1 MKHKSLV
8 SKTLRRVK
16 LHVYWIPG
24 GPLECSSDTGNFQS
38 EDEDAS
44 VELEGAVGGVVLPPS
59 SGRLDSQELQSEDD
73 AKTSLLDEL
82 QKEID
87 RLRLLSPTGLYMH
100 TQLKGFLI
108 G

>member
-8 SKTLRRVK
+8 SKKLRRVK

-59 SGRLDSQELQSEDD
+59 SGRLDSQELQSE
-73 AKTSLLDEL
+73 ASLLDEL

-87 RLRLLSPTGLYMH
+87 RLRLLSPTGQYMH